1 MIADK
6 LSGKASLEDMKA
18 VFPNEA
24 SVGTAPSLKLSE
36 NTIPGIGY
44 APKAVGAVF
53 GLEAGQITQPIKED
67 IGVVVA
73 KLNSKTP
80 AGEVADYTMYQNQLK
95 ANEQQRTAY
104 MIMMAAEE
112 LAEVKDYRYKFF

>member
-1 MIADK
+1 M
-6 LSGKASLEDMKA
+6 
-18 VFPNEA
+18 
-24 SVGTAPSLKLSE
+24 KLSE